1 MKPQEKPTVS
11 KTETVQTLKQVDF
24 NRDIA
29 PLLPVMIG
37 AYEKANIHAPYR
49 DSEEA
54 SEILSRETEEA
65 FEEVRKIDEM
75 PINKDEDYS
84 LKALNKTDL
93 QAIEAHAMSGICELL
108 QVIAA
113 CKKYTQMLEREE
125 KEVKQ

>member
-1 MKPQEKPTVS
+1 MKKSTCSILEQ
-11 KTETVQTLKQVDF
+11 VQPLKQVDF

-65 FEEVRKIDEM
+65 FEELREIEDIV
-75 PINKDEDYS
+75 INKVDYS
-84 LKALNKTDL
+84 FNMLDNADL
-93 QAIEAHAMSGICELL
+93 RAIEAHVMSGICELL
-108 QVIAA
+108 QVIAV
-113 CKKYTQMLEREE
+113 CKKYAQMLERE
-125 KEVKQ
+125 KSM